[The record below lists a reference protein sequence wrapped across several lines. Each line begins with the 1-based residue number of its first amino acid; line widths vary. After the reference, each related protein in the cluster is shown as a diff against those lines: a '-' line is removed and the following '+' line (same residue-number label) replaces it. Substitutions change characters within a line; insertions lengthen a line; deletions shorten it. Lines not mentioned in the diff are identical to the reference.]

1 MFSLIKKLP
10 FEIPEDLSLKINES
24 NDLFYKLDSIRTWVH
39 YNQNITHEK
48 RLAWHKPIL
57 ELSRENN
64 LLESEAISLMK
75 MAKIHDRMGDFNQS
89 LLANKKAQ
97 KIFSQLSLKDNKYYH
112 DLIISHC
119 DISVTYRL
127 QNKFELALETLYDG
141 YEIIKNSNDDH
152 LSALIILS
160 SDLGIIYEKIKD
172 YPAALSMFER
182 ALDSIGKSDDI
193 DSFNEIKIIC
203 HINIGNIYKLTKQ
216 DKAACK
222 AYTEAVRMT
231 NQHNEFYQH
240 KIIANINLG
249 QILCNMEKYDKAI
262 QLYKKVLPICK
273 KSGSDMDLGFIYVL
287 LSEAYLGKNNFKD
300 YDHCILKGKDK
311 VMDAQYP
318 NDMLY
323 LNNIIS
329 QYHLKKKEYDKAIKL
344 YEDSI
349 SLANE
354 HKMNNHLL
362 SLYKFLFELY
372 EKIGDVKKA
381 LKFSKKYII
390 CKDMINEEE
399 QKIFLNVKQQSL
411 NRMQDEIELIKQ
423 KDEKIFL
430 ETELKYK
437 NREITSKKLHSAS
450 NREFMLKL
458 LNALEKIPHSDTKL
472 KDIIEFCHDYMDG
485 FSTWKEYLN
494 SYEQSNPNFMKAIK
508 QLSDKLS
515 ITEIRVCSLIH
526 LGLDNHEMAELMSI
540 SKRSIEQHRYRI
552 KKKLEINVNLSEYLL
567 SLA

>member
-1 MFSLIKKLP
+1 MSSLIEKLP
-10 FEIPEDLSLKINES
+10 FEIPKDLSLKINES

-39 YNQNITHEK
+39 YNQSITHEK

-75 MAKIHDRMGDFNQS
+75 MAKIYDRMGDFNKS

-127 QNKFELALETLYDG
+127 QNKFELALETLYNG

-152 LSALIILS
+152 LSALITLS
-160 SDLGIIYEKIKD
+160 SDLGILYEKIKD
-172 YPAALSMFER
+172 YPAALSMFEK
-182 ALDSIGKSDDI
+182 ALDSINKSDDI

-203 HINIGNIYKLTKQ
+203 HINIGNIYKLTKSNE
-216 DKAACK
+216 AACTS
-222 AYTEAVRMT
+222 YTEAIRMT

-240 KIIANINLG
+240 KIISNINLG
-249 QILCNMEKYDKAI
+249 QVLCDMKKYDKAI
-262 QLYKKVLPICK
+262 ELYKKVLPICK

-287 LSEAYLGKNNFKD
+287 LSESYLGKNNFKD
-300 YDHCILKGKDK
+300 YDHCIIKGKNK
-311 VMDAQYP
+311 VIDAQYP

-323 LNNIIS
+323 LNNVMS
-329 QYHLKKKEYDKAIKL
+329 QYHVKKEEYDKAIKL
-344 YEDSI
+344 CNDSI
-349 SLANE
+349 LLASKNE
-354 HKMNNHLL
+354 MINHLL
-362 SLYKFLFELY
+362 SLYKFLFEIY

-381 LKFSKKYII
+381 FKFSKEYIE
-390 CKDMINEEE
+390 CKDAINEQE

-458 LNALEKIPHSDTKL
+458 LNSLEKISHSDAQL
-472 KDIIEFCHDYMDG
+472 KNIIQFCHNYMDG
-485 FSTWKEYLN
+485 FSTWQEYLN

-508 QLSDKLS
+508 QLSNKLS
-515 ITEIRVCSLIH
+515 TTEIRVCSLIH
-526 LGLDNHEMAELMSI
+526 LGLDNYEISELMSI

>member
-1 MFSLIKKLP
+1 MSSLIEKLP
-10 FEIPEDLSLKINES
+10 FEIPKDLSLKINES

-39 YNQNITHEK
+39 YNQSITHEK

-75 MAKIHDRMGDFNQS
+75 MAKIHDRMGDFNKS

-127 QNKFELALETLYDG
+127 QNKFELALETLYNG

-152 LSALIILS
+152 LSALITLS
-160 SDLGIIYEKIKD
+160 SDLGILYEKIKD
-172 YPAALSMFER
+172 YPAALSMFEK
-182 ALDSIGKSDDI
+182 ALDSINKSDDI

-203 HINIGNIYKLTKQ
+203 HINIGNIYKLTKSNE
-216 DKAACK
+216 AACTS
-222 AYTEAVRMT
+222 YTEAIRMT

-240 KIIANINLG
+240 KIISNINLG
-249 QILCNMEKYDKAI
+249 QVLCDMKKYDKAI
-262 QLYKKVLPICK
+262 ELYKKVLPICK

-287 LSEAYLGKNNFKD
+287 LSESYLGKNNFKD
-300 YDHCILKGKDK
+300 YDHCIIKGKNK
-311 VMDAQYP
+311 VIDAQYP

-323 LNNIIS
+323 LNNVMS
-329 QYHLKKKEYDKAIKL
+329 QYHVKKEEYDKAIKL
-344 YEDSI
+344 CNDSI
-349 SLANE
+349 LLASKNE
-354 HKMNNHLL
+354 MINHLL
-362 SLYKFLFELY
+362 SLYKFLFEIY

-381 LKFSKKYII
+381 FKFSKEYIE
-390 CKDMINEEE
+390 CKDAINEQE

-458 LNALEKIPHSDTKL
+458 LNSLEKISHSDAQL
-472 KDIIEFCHDYMDG
+472 KNIIQFCHDYMDG
-485 FSTWKEYLN
+485 FSTWQEYLN

-508 QLSDKLS
+508 QLSNKLS
-515 ITEIRVCSLIH
+515 TTEIRVCSLIH
-526 LGLDNHEMAELMSI
+526 LGLDNYEISELMSI

>member
-1 MFSLIKKLP
+1 MSSLIEKLP
-10 FEIPEDLSLKINES
+10 FEIPKDLSLKINES

-39 YNQNITHEK
+39 YNQSITHEK

-75 MAKIHDRMGDFNQS
+75 MAKIHDRMGDFNKS

-127 QNKFELALETLYDG
+127 QNKFELALETLYNG

-152 LSALIILS
+152 LSALITLS
-160 SDLGIIYEKIKD
+160 SDLGILYEKIKD
-172 YPAALSMFER
+172 YPAALSMFEK
-182 ALDSIGKSDDI
+182 ALDSINKSDDI

-203 HINIGNIYKLTKQ
+203 HINIGNIHKLTKSNE
-216 DKAACK
+216 AACTS
-222 AYTEAVRMT
+222 YTEAIRMT

-240 KIIANINLG
+240 KIISNINLG
-249 QILCNMEKYDKAI
+249 QVLCDMKKYDKAI
-262 QLYKKVLPICK
+262 ELYKKVLPICK

-287 LSEAYLGKNNFKD
+287 LSESYLGKNNFKD
-300 YDHCILKGKDK
+300 YDHCIIKGKNK
-311 VMDAQYP
+311 VIDAQYP

-323 LNNIIS
+323 LNNVMS
-329 QYHLKKKEYDKAIKL
+329 QYHVKKEEYDKAIKL
-344 YEDSI
+344 CNDSI
-349 SLANE
+349 LLASKNE
-354 HKMNNHLL
+354 MINHLL
-362 SLYKFLFELY
+362 SLYKFLFEIY

-381 LKFSKKYII
+381 FKFSKEYIE
-390 CKDMINEEE
+390 CKDAINEQE

-458 LNALEKIPHSDTKL
+458 LNSLEKISHSDAQL
-472 KDIIEFCHDYMDG
+472 KNIIQFCHDYMDG
-485 FSTWKEYLN
+485 FSTWQEYLN

-508 QLSDKLS
+508 QLSNKLS
-515 ITEIRVCSLIH
+515 TTEIRVCSLIH
-526 LGLDNHEMAELMSI
+526 LGLDNYEISELMSI